1 LPGGPFNPASSI
13 SEAPLLLQ
21 EAKSDFHDSLLN
33 IADQMEPGI
42 RGTFLS
48 AVEMLRES
56 LTVEELVEA
65 LKSGTFSAIDNAMSW
80 SGFRIELQKVESVLL
95 QGAQLAID
103 KAAGQMASLIDF
115 DLSVVALQGRAAR
128 LARAHG
134 ASLVANVS
142 ENTRTAIQTLV
153 GGGLGDG
160 ETWDKMARRLKPMI
174 GLDASRAKAFNKYIL
189 EVQDEVSEATERVL
203 TAKQI
208 QAKIDKR
215 YKELI
220 ADRAET
226 IARTESWDAIQ
237 GGQIQVWD
245 QARDEGFPVEGL
257 DAYFISTSGER
268 ILRSPVHPRCLCTAR
283 LRRQVDSEGN
293 VFYVRQWVLA
303 PRACEI
309 CRRFKGALAL
319 PEA

>member
-1 LPGGPFNPASSI
+1 
-13 SEAPLLLQ
+13 
-21 EAKSDFHDSLLN
+21 
-33 IADQMEPGI
+33 MEPSI
-42 RGTFLS
+42 RGAFLS

-80 SGFRIELQKVESVLL
+80 PGFRIELQKVESMLL

-115 DLSVVALQGRAAR
+115 DLNVQALQGRAAR

-134 ASLVANVS
+134 ASLVTNIS

-153 GGGLGDG
+153 GEGLADG

-174 GLDASRAKAFNKYIL
+174 GLDAPRAKAFNKYIL
-189 EVQDEVSEATERVL
+189 EVQDEVSEVTGRVL
-203 TAKQI
+203 TAKQV

-220 ADRAET
+220 AERAEM

-237 GGQIQVWD
+237 GGNMQVWE
-245 QARDEGFPVEGL
+245 QAREEGFALEGL
-257 DAYFISTSGER
+257 ESEFVSTSGDR
-268 ILRSPVHPRCLCTAR
+268 LLRPPRHPACRCAQR
-283 LRRQVDSEGN
+283 LRRQVDAEGN

-319 PEA
+319 PDGLDN